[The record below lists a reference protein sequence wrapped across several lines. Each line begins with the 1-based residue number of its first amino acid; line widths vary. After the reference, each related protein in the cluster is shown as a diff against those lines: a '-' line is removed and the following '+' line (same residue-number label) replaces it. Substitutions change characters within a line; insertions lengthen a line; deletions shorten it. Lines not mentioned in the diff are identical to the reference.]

1 MPISSLDNM
10 VSAGLFEAN
19 KLAEIEVIA
28 NDYGYSYVK
37 TALNF
42 GFLTRKKYVAFLERE
57 GFSFVAVREEEL
69 DAYYINQCELLE
81 LNAILFAPLRKLPD
95 GSLLVAAAD
104 PQDDKLKTLLS
115 IRFQMPIKIVAASD
129 LDITWLI
136 HIKRGEYFV
145 KESVFSLMKKDPD
158 YSGLVTFTDRQLI
171 FLI

>member
-10 VSAGLFEAN
+10 VMAGLFEAD

-28 NDYGYSYVK
+28 NDYGYSCVK

-42 GFLTRKKYVAFLERE
+42 GFLTRKKYVSFLERE
-57 GFSFVAVREEEL
+57 GFSFVAVRNEVL
-69 DAYYINQCELLE
+69 DDVYINQCELIE
-81 LNAILFAPLRKLPD
+81 LNAILFAPLRQLPD

-104 PQDDKLKTLLS
+104 PQDEKLKTLLA

-145 KESVFSLMKKDPD
+145 K
-158 YSGLVTFTDRQLI
+158 
-171 FLI
+171 